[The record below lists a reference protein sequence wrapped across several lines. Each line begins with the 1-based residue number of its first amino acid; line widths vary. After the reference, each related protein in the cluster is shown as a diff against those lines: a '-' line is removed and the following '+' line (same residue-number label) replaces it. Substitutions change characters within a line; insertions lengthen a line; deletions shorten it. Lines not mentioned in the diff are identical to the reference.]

1 MGLRILIICLVVT
14 AAILIYYRPLGSLF
28 IVKKKCT
35 ATVEGSF
42 VYWEGYYRA
51 NSPGTGELLSVP
63 VYEYTVDGK
72 TYMTIVEGM
81 TQRYNVFPLK
91 VEVQYN
97 PADPEV
103 CFINGRRGKAINKK
117 R

>member
-1 MGLRILIICLVVT
+1 MGVRLLLISLVIV
-14 AAILIYYRPLGSLF
+14 AAVLIYYRPLGSLY

-35 ATVEGSF
+35 ATVEGNF

-51 NSPGTGELLSVP
+51 DSPGTGELLSVP
-63 VYEYTVDGK
+63 VYEYTVGDK

-97 PADPEV
+97 PANPEI
-103 CFINGRRGKAINKK
+103 CFINGKRGKAINKK
-117 R
+117 